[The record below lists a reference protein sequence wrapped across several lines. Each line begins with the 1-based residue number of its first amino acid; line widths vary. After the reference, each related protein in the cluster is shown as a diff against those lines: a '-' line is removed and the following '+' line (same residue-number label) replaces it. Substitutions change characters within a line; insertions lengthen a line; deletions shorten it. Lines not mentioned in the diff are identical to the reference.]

1 MISNFHY
8 RFLLVITFFVGLFFI
23 SSIPE
28 MINFGSWFIW
38 GITFFILGYFVYIS
52 FKNLSSERIN
62 EILMLDF
69 FKKIGCDFS
78 VE

>member
-1 MISNFHY
+1 MISNFYY
-8 RFLLVITFFVGLFFI
+8 RFLLVVTFFVGLFFI
-23 SSIPE
+23 GSIPE

-62 EILMLDF
+62 EILYLNF

-78 VE
+78 EE